1 MKKFLADFIKRLSS
15 RKFIVT
21 LGAIAA
27 VITFPDQAGD
37 IVTLTVAFVGAE
49 GIGDAAE
56 RYQTQ
61 KTTQAETQLKAIQ
74 TEQGM
79 LDIPMDVDR
88 SQVVPGSAL

>member
-27 VITFPDQAGD
+27 VVTFPDQAGD
-37 IVTLTVAFVGAE
+37 IVALTVAFVGAE
-49 GIGDAAE
+49 GVGDAAE
-56 RYQTQ
+56 RYQNQ

-88 SQVVPGSAL
+88 SQVVPGNTL